1 MDVHVARAITAA
13 LRTAGLDVATAQELG
28 ARRLADDLLLDLA
41 TEQGRVL
48 FSQDQDLIKEAV
60 TRQREE
66 RDFAGVIYS
75 EQTLSVGI
83 CVRDLE
89 LMGLL
94 MDPGEMRNQ
103 LVYIPLS

>member
-1 MDVHVARAITAA
+1 M
-13 LRTAGLDVATAQELG
+13 
-28 ARRLADDLLLDLA
+28 
-41 TEQGRVL
+41 L

-60 TRQREE
+60 QRQREE
-66 RDFAGVIYS
+66 RDFAGVIFS

-94 MDPGEMRNQ
+94 MDPEEMRNQ
-103 LVYIPLS
+103 LVYLPLS